1 MHSVE
6 VDKNGLEILDRQQCL
21 ALLAGRTIGRVGL
34 TTGALP
40 TVLPVNF
47 YLDGDRILIRTGE
60 GTKLDAA
67 LRGAVVAFEVDDFD
81 PVDHSGWSVVVTGVA
96 DEVTEPERLR
106 RAEHL
111 ALARWA
117 PVGDGHIVAI
127 ATDMIS
133 GRRLDRVAYSGR

>member
-1 MHSVE
+1 MYRVE
-6 VDKNGLEILDRQQCL
+6 VDKNGLEVLDRQQCL
-21 ALLAGRTIGRVGL
+21 ALLAGVTIGRVGL

-47 YLDGDRILIRTGE
+47 CLDGDRVLIRTGE

-67 LRGAVVAFEVDDFD
+67 LSGAVVAFEIDDFD
-81 PVDHSGWSVVVTGVA
+81 PIGHSGWSVVVTGVA

-106 RAEHL
+106 RAERL
-111 ALARWA
+111 PLARWA
-117 PVGDGHIVAI
+117 PVGNGHIVAI

-133 GRRLDRVAYSGR
+133 GRRLDPVAHSGR

>member
-1 MHSVE
+1 ME
-6 VDKNGLEILDRQQCL
+6 VDRNGLEILDREQCL
-21 ALLAGRTIGRVGL
+21 ALLAGVTIGRVGL

-81 PVDHSGWSVVVTGVA
+81 AFDHSGWSVVVTGVA
-96 DEVTEPERLR
+96 DEVTEPELLQ

-117 PVGDGHIVAI
+117 PVGNGRIVAI
-127 ATDMIS
+127 ATEMIS
-133 GRRLDRVAYSGR
+133 GRRLDPVAYSGR

>member
-1 MHSVE
+1 MHRVE
-6 VDKNGLEILDRQQCL
+6 VDKNGLEILDREQCL
-21 ALLAGRTIGRVGL
+21 ALLAGETIGRVGL

-47 YLDGDRILIRTGE
+47 CLDGDRVLIRTGE

-81 PVDHSGWSVVVTGVA
+81 PFDHSGWSVVVTGVA

-111 ALARWA
+111 PLPRWA
-117 PVGDGHIVAI
+117 PVGNGHVVAI
-127 ATDMIS
+127 ATEMIS
-133 GRRLDRVAYSGR
+133 GRRLDPVAYSGR